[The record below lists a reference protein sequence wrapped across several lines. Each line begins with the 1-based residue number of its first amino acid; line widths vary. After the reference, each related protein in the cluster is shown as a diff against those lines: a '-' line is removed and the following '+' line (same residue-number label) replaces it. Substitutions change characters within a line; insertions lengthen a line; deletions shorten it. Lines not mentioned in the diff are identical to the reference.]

1 MGGDRRFPW
10 LILLTRQFLIKLIM
24 LLKGRSERGQGRWG
38 ERSGALALEKEA
50 ERLLRPQSC
59 SLQGRR
65 LGLAGVWS
73 SRVPVLS
80 LPLPKGGPGGSS
92 PYSSLPAA
100 LLATPSLPCLLC
112 DPQVPENSRIF
123 RPPSL
128 TNVYPPILSHLAWI
142 DEEHP
147 QLQMLKEQSAPTC
160 LGRAFGLGSYLT
172 LTAPLSCEMG
182 RRGSTRPRKPEGCFW
197 PLPAEHFGQIT

>member
-1 MGGDRRFPW
+1 MGGDRRFLW

-24 LLKGRSERGQGRWG
+24 LLKGGSERGQGRWG

-65 LGLAGVWS
+65 LGLAGIWS

-100 LLATPSLPCLLC
+100 LLGTPSLPCLLC

-128 TNVYPPILSHLAWI
+128 TNVYPPHLVPSPM
-142 DEEHP
+142 D
-147 QLQMLKEQSAPTC
+147 
-160 LGRAFGLGSYLT
+160 
-172 LTAPLSCEMG
+172 
-182 RRGSTRPRKPEGCFW
+182 RRGAPPATDAEG
-197 PLPAEHFGQIT
+197 AERTHLSGKGFRSGLLFDCHSSPFL